1 MLIIEKENTN
11 NRRYLD
17 LMSVFEKIAFLE
29 SFFKVFE
36 IDQQVQLH
44 SEVEIDYL
52 IKRINDQIK
61 VWDNLDATHQID
73 VMPVFYN

>member
-1 MLIIEKENTN
+1 
-11 NRRYLD
+11 
-17 LMSVFEKIAFLE
+17 MSVFEKIAFLE

-36 IDQQVQLH
+36 IDQRLQLH
-44 SEVEIDYL
+44 SEVEMDYL

-61 VWDNLDATHQID
+61 VWDNLDASHQID

>member
-1 MLIIEKENTN
+1 
-11 NRRYLD
+11 
-17 LMSVFEKIAFLE
+17 MSVFEKIAFLE

-36 IDQQVQLH
+36 IDQRVQLH
-44 SEVEIDYL
+44 SEVEMDYL

-61 VWDNLDATHQID
+61 VWDNLDASQQID

>member
-1 MLIIEKENTN
+1 
-11 NRRYLD
+11 
-17 LMSVFEKIAFLE
+17 MSVFEKIAFLE

-61 VWDNLDATHQID
+61 VWDKLDATHQID

>member
-1 MLIIEKENTN
+1 
-11 NRRYLD
+11 
-17 LMSVFEKIAFLE
+17 MSVFEKIAFLE

-36 IDQQVQLH
+36 IDQDVQLH
-44 SEVEIDYL
+44 SEVEMDYL

-61 VWDNLDATHQID
+61 VWDNLDASHQID

>member
-1 MLIIEKENTN
+1 
-11 NRRYLD
+11 
-17 LMSVFEKIAFLE
+17 MSVFEKIAFLE

-36 IDQQVQLH
+36 IDQYVQLH
-44 SEVEIDYL
+44 SEFEIDYL

-61 VWDNLDATHQID
+61 VLDNLDASPQID

>member
-1 MLIIEKENTN
+1 
-11 NRRYLD
+11 
-17 LMSVFEKIAFLE
+17 MSVFEKIAFLE

-61 VWDNLDATHQID
+61 VLDNLDATHQID
-73 VMPVFYN
+73 VMPVFYH

>member
-1 MLIIEKENTN
+1 
-11 NRRYLD
+11 
-17 LMSVFEKIAFLE
+17 MSVFEKIAFLE

-61 VWDNLDATHQID
+61 VLDNLDATHQID
-73 VMPVFYN
+73 VMPIFYN